1 MTGAQAQGGQDWME
15 VAGAAGLFLL
25 VTTVIT
31 VIIWQLAATWRAKAA
46 LGREE
51 VYRKLAEEAVRA
63 QESIDRRL
71 DDLSERLKTMDGRM
85 ASLERILKEVE

>member
-1 MTGAQAQGGQDWME
+1 MTVAQGQDWVE

-31 VIIWQLAATWRAKAA
+31 VVVWQLAATWRAKAS

-51 VYRKLAEEAVRA
+51 AYRKMVDEAVHT
-63 QESIDRRL
+63 QESVDRQL
-71 DDLSERLKTMDGRM
+71 ADISERLKTMDARM
-85 ASLERILKEVE
+85 AALERILKEVE